1 METFKKVLRIVGAIV
16 GGGVALFG
24 LTGFIAGEYV
34 LAAVITAIGG
44 VLLFFSLHRSPAARA
59 EAQIRKQ
66 ARRSERFAAAEQARA
81 DAAQRARRASEDRQR
96 QEERL
101 RQQRAAEQAAW
112 HEHVMRQQQAEQ
124 TRQQAAPGPQPQQP
138 AEPVY
143 KSTRDL
149 RDERR
154 AAAREQGVA
163 CCPYCGSTSLTA
175 NKKGYGIGKGVIGA
189 AVAGPFGLAAG
200 NIGRQKVLVTCL
212 NCGRQFRPG
221 KGRV

>member
-1 METFKKVLRIVGAIV
+1 
-16 GGGVALFG
+16 
-24 LTGFIAGEYV
+24 
-34 LAAVITAIGG
+34 
-44 VLLFFSLHRSPAARA
+44 
-59 EAQIRKQ
+59 
-66 ARRSERFAAAEQARA
+66 
-81 DAAQRARRASEDRQR
+81 
-96 QEERL
+96 
-101 RQQRAAEQAAW
+101 
-112 HEHVMRQQQAEQ
+112 MRQQQAEQ
-124 TRQQAAPGPQPQQP
+124 ARQQA